1 MRKYVR
7 NVITNERRKYLFLDK
22 SNQVRL
28 DKLPIAGLIFAILL
42 SEAFNTLFR
51 EKQSDQ
57 KLQKIWIKGKEPEG
71 WIGT

>member
-1 MRKYVR
+1 MYVTAKEPR
-7 NVITNERRKYLFLDK
+7 MYLFLER

-57 KLQKIWIKGKEPEG
+57 KLQKIW
-71 WIGT
+71 

>member
-42 SEAFNTLFR
+42 SEAFNALFLENKVR
-51 EKQSDQ
+51 QIAK
-57 KLQKIWIKGKEPEG
+57 KG
-71 WIGT
+71 

>member
-1 MRKYVR
+1 MYVTAKEPR
-7 NVITNERRKYLFLDK
+7 MYLFLER